1 MSYRGFKRLLLKSL
15 TGYLMAIRAITKTLM
30 FASDDVKDGRSSK
43 NESGDKVSIGRTR
56 AFEVAFT
63 LAIYKQHN
71 RLR

>member
-1 MSYRGFKRLLLKSL
+1 
-15 TGYLMAIRAITKTLM
+15 MAIRAITKTLM